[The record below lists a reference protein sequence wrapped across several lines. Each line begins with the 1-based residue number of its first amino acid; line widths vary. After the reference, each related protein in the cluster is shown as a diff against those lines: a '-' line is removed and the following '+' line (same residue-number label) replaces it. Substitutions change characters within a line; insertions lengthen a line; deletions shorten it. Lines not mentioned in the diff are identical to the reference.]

1 MQVAPAHSG
10 VELGIGDAILIK
22 SLAQATGRQEAQVK
36 KEYASVGD
44 LGEVACNSKGKQ
56 RTMFPTKPLTIK
68 VAILFHDWNHR
79 HPVEISEL
87 CNGCSKVIAGR
98 QLNWLQGVF
107 QQLKTIAMLEGH
119 KSQDAKKNH
128 IMKLLAAAKDAEPGF
143 LVRSIQGKLRIGL
156 AEQSVL
162 IALAQA
168 TTLEVC
174 SSNAVPWGT
183 LT

>member
-68 VAILFHDWNHR
+68 VAILFSRLESSPPSGDFRTLQWVFQSDCR
-79 HPVEISEL
+79 QTTELAAGCFPAVENDSNAGGPQKPRCKEKPHNEAI
-87 CNGCSKVIAGR
+87 GCS
-98 QLNWLQGVF
+98 
-107 QQLKTIAMLEGH
+107 
-119 KSQDAKKNH
+119 
-128 IMKLLAAAKDAEPGF
+128 
-143 LVRSIQGKLRIGL
+143 
-156 AEQSVL
+156 
-162 IALAQA
+162 
-168 TTLEVC
+168 
-174 SSNAVPWGT
+174 
-183 LT
+183 